1 MKHKN
6 RAFYLLAAVCI
17 AALALVAVSAQ
28 LFPNSESPVSGA
40 MLEPP
45 SARYLFGTDNL
56 GRDLLARSFNGLRL
70 SLMLAVVV
78 QIFSVALGILVGIIT
93 GYFGGMIDKVYV
105 MLQNMLMSFPSL
117 IASLCMIILLG
128 TGLQTLVIALV
139 VTNWI
144 TYARIIRGEIMMAK
158 ELDYVR
164 GSKAIGTSTPAILFR
179 HILPNIINPIIPLFT
194 LMIGHTI
201 LSISGL
207 GFLGFGVQPPKAEMG
222 LMMRDGL
229 SYIGK
234 APWMFLLPG
243 VLLVLYSL
251 LINITGDKLQ
261 DRLNPQNE
269 LYLM

>member
-1 MKHKN
+1 
-6 RAFYLLAAVCI
+6 
-17 AALALVAVSAQ
+17 
-28 LFPNSESPVSGA
+28 
-40 MLEPP
+40 
-45 SARYLFGTDNL
+45 
-56 GRDLLARSFNGLRL
+56 
-70 SLMLAVVV
+70 
-78 QIFSVALGILVGIIT
+78 
-93 GYFGGMIDKVYV
+93 
-105 MLQNMLMSFPSL
+105 
-117 IASLCMIILLG
+117 
-128 TGLQTLVIALV
+128 
-139 VTNWI
+139 
-144 TYARIIRGEIMMAK
+144 MMAK